1 MKRLLLAV
9 ALAAAVSTA
18 ALAQGPA
25 PSGPALDEAGRRSL
39 YLGVIDS
46 LRGQGMTH
54 AALAHLDSFER
65 QHPHDPRARVLRAD
79 CLVDLE
85 DFAAAETLYRA
96 LASGPVAPQAEAGL
110 GRIQARRGQWAA
122 AAAAFAKAVALRPT
136 HAPYLNDL
144 GFALLQAGRTEEAR
158 FRLRQA
164 AELAPEDLLV
174 RNNLQLALK
183 GEGAAP

>member
-1 MKRLLLAV
+1 MKPLLLAA
-9 ALAAAVSTA
+9 ALAAVLSTA
-18 ALAQGPA
+18 ALAQGSA
-25 PSGPALDEAGRRSL
+25 TPALDDAARRSL

-65 QHPHDPRARVLRAD
+65 QNPHDPRAQVLRAD

-85 DFAAAETLYRA
+85 AFAAAEAIYRA
-96 LASGPVAPQAEAGL
+96 LASGPVAAQAEAGL
-110 GRIQARRGQWAA
+110 GRIQARRGQWAGA
-122 AAAAFAKAVALRPT
+122 VAAFAKAVALRPT

-144 GFALLQAGRTEEAR
+144 GFALLKAGRTEEAR

-164 AELAPEDLLV
+164 AELAPEDPLV
-174 RNNLQLALK
+174 RNNLQFALSV
-183 GEGAAP
+183 EGASP